1 MSADEVSRII
11 EDKGTMEQ
19 IEKEIKQITE
29 GNANTVSKNKN
40 SKRTL

>member
-1 MSADEVSRII
+1 MTPEEIVGIL

-29 GNANTVSKNKN
+29 GASN
-40 SKRTL
+40 L